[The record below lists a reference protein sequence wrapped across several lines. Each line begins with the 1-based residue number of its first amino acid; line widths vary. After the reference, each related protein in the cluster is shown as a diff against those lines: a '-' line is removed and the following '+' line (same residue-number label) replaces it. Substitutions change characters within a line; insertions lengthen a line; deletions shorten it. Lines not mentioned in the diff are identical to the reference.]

1 MATIRLGYPE
11 SDERRKPAGMT
22 RSVTPQLDS
31 HREFISE
38 LLAEPAPAGLPRI
51 AFRPE
56 WPLSADHRPAVRAG
70 AAASATTEVERAASS
85 LEASEDSVHAYVYKD
100 EQGARKAARTMD
112 DRDPRGPLYGI
123 PFGVKDVVDVSRMP
137 CGCGSRLFR
146 GQIPEADAVVVT
158 RLRAAGAIVLGKQWA
173 HELTCGL
180 DEPPTRNPWRLDRYP
195 GGSSAGGGVSVAV
208 GSCGFALGTDAAGS
222 VRIPAA
228 MTGVVGLKPT
238 YGLISTDGVSKYAS
252 APSIDHM
259 GILAGTV
266 GRAAAVLDVA
276 AESAIGTIDGSVSGM
291 RLGYLPTRSL
301 ASLGA
306 TEAVIDAYS
315 AAVSQLAELG
325 AAVVDVDP
333 PRIGLAPQAVFTI
346 FPVELAAAH
355 GSLIDRRPDDYTVA
369 VRELLQL
376 GRAIPGSWYESAQR
390 FRRTLSSTMALAFE
404 SEQLDALLTPTAP
417 REAMPLADLDP
428 GQDLAPLVAFTCP
441 FNLTGQ
447 PAMSLPCGQVDGLPV
462 GLQVVGRLLD
472 ERSVLRVGKA
482 YESATN
488 WHKRKPPITPVG
500 QGA

>member
-1 MATIRLGYPE
+1 
-11 SDERRKPAGMT
+11 
-22 RSVTPQLDS
+22 
-31 HREFISE
+31 
-38 LLAEPAPAGLPRI
+38 
-51 AFRPE
+51 
-56 WPLSADHRPAVRAG
+56 
-70 AAASATTEVERAASS
+70 
-85 LEASEDSVHAYVYKD
+85 
-100 EQGARKAARTMD
+100 
-112 DRDPRGPLYGI
+112 
-123 PFGVKDVVDVSRMP
+123 
-137 CGCGSRLFR
+137 
-146 GQIPEADAVVVT
+146 
-158 RLRAAGAIVLGKQWA
+158 
-173 HELTCGL
+173 
-180 DEPPTRNPWRLDRYP
+180 
-195 GGSSAGGGVSVAV
+195 
-208 GSCGFALGTDAAGS
+208 
-222 VRIPAA
+222 
-228 MTGVVGLKPT
+228 
-238 YGLISTDGVSKYAS
+238 LISTDGVSKYAS

-276 AESAIGTIDGSVSGM
+276 AESAIGAIDGSVSGM

-390 FRRTLSSTMALAFE
+390 FRRTLSSTLALAFE

-462 GLQVVGRLLD
+462 GLQVVGRPLD

-482 YESATN
+482 YESATD
-488 WHKRKPPITPVG
+488 WHKRKPPNTLVG
-500 QGA
+500 QSA